1 MEPKSPDGSIVS
13 FIDQENEYLMRQK
26 YLKRHKY
33 LIDQREIIQK
43 SLN

>member
-1 MEPKSPDGSIVS
+1 MSESIVYG
-13 FIDQENEYLMRQK
+13 IDQENEYLIRQK